1 MSRWPRRWVEGL
13 DLYIQTQSTG
23 WASYFLEQL
32 VMGLL
37 RDLPGLAGI
46 GLRGLAYRLLLNAR
60 GFPYI
65 ARGVRLAQ
73 PRRITLGR
81 GVYLDEGVYLHAC
94 PNGIIIGD
102 GTVIMHGSV
111 LHVYNFRGLPHAGI
125 TIGRRCFIGEYN
137 VIRGQG
143 GVTIGDFV
151 YTGPLVQIL
160 AVNHVFQDPHRLI
173 AEQGI
178 TARGIVIEDDVWLGG
193 GAVILD
199 GVRIGRGAVVGAG
212 AVVTEDLPPYAIAV
226 GVPARV
232 VGSRLD
238 RPRSIEGPVFH
249 GGLPAVQTTVLA
261 QEESV

>member
-1 MSRWPRRWVEGL
+1 MSRWPRRWAEAL
-13 DLYIQTQSTG
+13 DLYIHTQSTG
-23 WASYFLEQL
+23 WGAYLLEQL
-32 VMGLL
+32 LMALL
-37 RDLPGLAGI
+37 RDLPGLLGI
-46 GLRGLAYRLLLNAR
+46 GLRGIAYRLFLKAQ

-94 PNGIIIGD
+94 PNGIAIGD

-143 GVTIGDFV
+143 GVTIGDLV

-160 AVNHVFQDPHRLI
+160 AVNHIFEDPHRPI

-193 GAVILD
+193 GAVVLD

-238 RPRSIEGPVFH
+238 RSRPVEGPIFH
-249 GGLPAVQTTVLA
+249 GGLPSVQTAVLA
-261 QEESV
+261 QEEST

>member
-1 MSRWPRRWVEGL
+1 MFRWLRRWAKAL
-13 DLYIQTQSTG
+13 DLYVRTQSTG
-23 WASYFLEQL
+23 WGAYFVEQFL
-32 VMGLL
+32 MALL
-37 RDLPGLAGI
+37 RDLPGVIGI
-46 GLRGLAYRLLLNAR
+46 GLRGAVYRLILNAH
-60 GFPYI
+60 GFPGI

-94 PNGIIIGD
+94 PNGITIGD

-160 AVNHVFQDPHRLI
+160 AVNHVFQDPHRPI

-178 TARGIVIEDDVWLGG
+178 TAHGIIIEDDVWLGG
-193 GAVILD
+193 GVVVLD

-238 RPRSIEGPVFH
+238 RPRPAKGPIFH
-249 GGLPAVQTTVLA
+249 GGLPTVQTSVLA
-261 QEESV
+261 QEESS

>member
-1 MSRWPRRWVEGL
+1 MRRWPSPWVEAL
-13 DLYIQTQSTG
+13 DLYIRAQSTG
-23 WASYFLEQL
+23 WGAYFLEQSL
-32 VMGLL
+32 MAVL
-37 RDLPGLAGI
+37 RDLPGLLGI
-46 GLRGLAYRLLLNAR
+46 ALRGLAYRLILNAR

-94 PNGIIIGD
+94 PKGIVIGE

-111 LHVYNFRGLPHAGI
+111 LHVYNFRGLPGSGI

-151 YTGPLVQIL
+151 YTGPMVQIL
-160 AVNHVFQDPHRLI
+160 AVNHVFADPDRLI

-193 GAVILD
+193 GAVVLD

-212 AVVTEDLPPYAIAV
+212 AVVTQDIPPYAIAV

-232 VGSRLD
+232 VGSRRETP
-238 RPRSIEGPVFH
+238 RPVEGPIFH
-249 GGLPAVQTTVLA
+249 GGLPAVQSMVLSR
-261 QEESV
+261 EGSP

>member
-1 MSRWPRRWVEGL
+1 MSRGLRRWVEAL
-13 DLYIQTQSTG
+13 DLYIRTQSTG
-23 WASYFLEQL
+23 WGAYLVEQTL
-32 VMGLL
+32 MALL
-37 RDLPGLAGI
+37 RDLPGLLGI
-46 GLRGLAYRLLLNAR
+46 VLRGLTYRVFLRAQ

-94 PNGIIIGD
+94 PNGIAIGD

-125 TIGRRCFIGEYN
+125 TIGCRCFIGEYN

-143 GVTIGDFV
+143 GVTIGDLV
-151 YTGPLVQIL
+151 YTGPMVQIL
-160 AVNHVFQDPHRLI
+160 AVNHVFQDPRRPI

-178 TARGIVIEDDVWLGG
+178 TARGIVIEDDVWIGG
-193 GAVILD
+193 GAIVLD
-199 GVRIGRGAVVGAG
+199 GVRIGQGAVVGAG
-212 AVVTEDLPPYAIAV
+212 AVVTEDIPPYAIAV

-238 RPRSIEGPVFH
+238 RLRPVEGPIFQ
-249 GGLPAVQTTVLA
+249 GGLPAAQTMVLA
-261 QEESV
+261 EEETP

>member
-1 MSRWPRRWVEGL
+1 MFRWPRRWAEAL
-13 DLYIQTQSTG
+13 DLYIHTQSTG
-23 WASYFLEQL
+23 WGAYFLEQSI
-32 VMGLL
+32 MALL
-37 RDLPGLAGI
+37 RDIPGLLGI
-46 GLRGLAYRLLLNAR
+46 GLRGIVYRWLLHAR

-65 ARGVRLAQ
+65 ERGVRLAQ

-94 PNGIIIGD
+94 PKGIAIGD

-111 LHVYNFRGLPHAGI
+111 LHVYNFRGLPHSGI
-125 TIGRRCFIGEYN
+125 AIGRRCFIGEYN

-151 YTGPLVQIL
+151 YTGPMVQIL
-160 AVNHVFQDPHRLI
+160 AVNHVFQDPHRPI

-178 TARGIVIEDDVWLGG
+178 TARGIAIEDDVWLGG
-193 GAVILD
+193 GAVVLD

-238 RPRSIEGPVFH
+238 RSRPLEGPVFR
-249 GGLPAVQTTVLA
+249 GGLPMVQTAVLA
-261 QEESV
+261 QEESA